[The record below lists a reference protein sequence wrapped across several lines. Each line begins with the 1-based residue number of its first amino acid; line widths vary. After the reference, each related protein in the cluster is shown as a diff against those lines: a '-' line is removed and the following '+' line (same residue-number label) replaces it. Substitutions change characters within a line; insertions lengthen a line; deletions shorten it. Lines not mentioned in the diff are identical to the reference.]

1 MQELRE
7 TQVPSLGQEDPLEL
21 EMATCSSILIWKIP
35 STEEAGR
42 LQSIGSQRTGH
53 DGTTKQQQH
62 VDLGQLFETV
72 FVRFFHCKHTPH
84 SIVL

>member
-1 MQELRE
+1 MQETKE
-7 TQVPSLGQEDPLEL
+7 MQIPSLGWENPLEE
-21 EMATCSSILIWKIP
+21 EMATCSSILIWNIP